1 MDVIRVLGVG
11 ETPLSVPEIYAS
23 VENTPAAG
31 GIALFSGVV
40 REENDGRPVT
50 ELRYS
55 AHPSVED
62 RLREVVQDA
71 VGKYPVKAVSAVHRT
86 GDLKIGDIA
95 IIVAVA
101 CPRRVQAFEAC
112 AEIVDK
118 IKHTVP
124 IWKHEQFAD
133 GTAQWVGA
141 EG

>member
-1 MDVIRVLGVG
+1 MGVIRLLGVG
-11 ETPLSVPEIYAS
+11 EDPLSVPEVYAS
-23 VENTPAAG
+23 VTGTPAAG

-40 REENDGRPVT
+40 REENDGRAVT

-62 RLREVVQDA
+62 RLREVVQHA
-71 VGKYPVKAVSAVHRT
+71 IAKYPIKAVSAVHRV
-86 GDLKIGDIA
+86 GDLQIGDIA

-101 CPRRVQAFEAC
+101 CPHRAEAFEAC
-112 AEIVDK
+112 AEIVDT
-118 IKHTVP
+118 IKHKVP

-133 GTAQWVGA
+133 GDAQWVSA